1 MPHDDAVY
9 LHHIFDA
16 IVQIEEYVAGLHH
29 DSFIAS
35 AMARDAV
42 IRQLE
47 IIGEA
52 AKRVSAGL
60 RGKHPEVPWPTI
72 AGMRNKLI
80 HDYFGVDLETVWITT
95 QHDLLPLKRRIQ
107 SILAEMRSAE
117 SEENPTV

>member
-9 LHHIFDA
+9 LHHILDA
-16 IVQIEEYVAGLHH
+16 VSQIEEYVAGLNY

-35 AMARDAV
+35 AITRDAV

-52 AKRVSAGL
+52 AKRVSVGL
-60 RGKHPEVPWPTI
+60 RGKRPEVPWATI

-80 HDYFGVDLETVWITT
+80 HDYFGVDLETVWITA
-95 QHDLLPLKRRIQ
+95 QQDLTPLKRQIQ
-107 SILAEMRSAE
+107 SILGDMSSAE
-117 SEENPTV
+117 GEENPTV

>member
-9 LHHIFDA
+9 LHHILDA
-16 IVQIEEYVAGLHH
+16 IIQIEEYVASLNH

-35 AMARDAV
+35 AITRDAV

-80 HDYFGVDLETVWITT
+80 HDYFGSIWKQFGSPRNTT
-95 QHDLLPLKRRIQ
+95 SYRSSARFSQY
-107 SILAEMRSAE
+107 LAS
-117 SEENPTV
+117 

>member
-9 LHHIFDA
+9 LHHILDA
-16 IVQIEEYVAGLHH
+16 IIQIEEYVTGLNH

-35 AMARDAV
+35 AITRDAV

-52 AKRVSAGL
+52 GKRVSAEL
-60 RGKHPEVPWPTI
+60 RAKHSEVPWPTI

-80 HDYFGVDLETVWITT
+80 HDYFGVDLETVWVTT
-95 QHDLLPLKRRIQ
+95 QADLPLLRFQIQ
-107 SILAEMRSAE
+107 STLDKIHTHGAD
-117 SEENPTV
+117 N